1 MRLLS
6 ALLLAALPA
15 MQAAA
20 QTTQRA
26 YSLDS
31 SVSQASVAQLRG
43 GVQMVLTAQNASFI
57 GWDAA
62 GPVQLNQFH
71 PTYFGS
77 GGDPTALFR
86 SGITFP
92 GGPAGLEVS
101 SVSIDPRIEGGSNG
115 IAADEYY
122 RTVRVTVRYT
132 GAPLTTDVDFRIS
145 VDESL
150 LNFVDSSTGG
160 LQNHLNSGTVSGQG
174 DLSFP
179 FKATAESASADPLL
193 ITGAPLSITEGG
205 AAGSYRVA
213 LRSDPGSGVSVVVTP
228 GSSDTGAATVSTE
241 NSNNTLTF
249 TGGNTGTWQTPQ
261 TVTVTPVDDDDRSE
275 EKLQIDHSIT
285 GISATKGGVVLV
297 TVTDDDRPEVLVTP
311 TDLTFYRGSGET
323 SGSYNVKLSAEPG
336 MAVDVLP
343 TVTNSRFA
351 SVTGPT
357 SGGVVK
363 ITLNS
368 SNWQAGADFQVAAG
382 NLSAGQAGKTTI
394 THEVESRDLEFDDLP
409 APSVTVETFGGNRPV
424 TGGGDLLVMNPS
436 SFIMDEDETATYTVT
451 YRADPGENV
460 TRTVTVTT
468 VLPGPATPE
477 TIGISPTTLT
487 FTGGASGN
495 WNRPQTVTLTPIA
508 DHDSSNESI
517 TVYHFDSSNGN
528 LFHEVD
534 VFVNDTVVAG
544 VVLSRSSV
552 ALTEVDQPAS
562 YTVRLATRPVPVV
575 DSQTGISES
584 GSVSVIVNRSSDSD
598 SAISLWGNEQVD
610 NLAVTRHTMTFDET
624 NWNVPKTVRVIA
636 QGSTTAATA
645 KFTHT
650 TRSTFTET
658 AYQSSAGLSKDL
670 TVTFTPT
677 NEPRAVLTV
686 TPTDVSEGGSVTVG
700 VNLTDGIAPT
710 SARIIPFVYT
720 NGSAEGADYTS
731 LASVRVPANQRTASG
746 TVTITDD
753 DLNEGAETFTVSL
766 GTLPNGV
773 QSPRSSET
781 SSVEVTIAAS
791 DTPELSIAADAASVN
806 EGGSAGFTLTASN
819 AADQDITVS
828 VSVSETGGYVDAGD
842 RGAQSLTLTAGT
854 TTIDFDVDT
863 SDLSTDDL
871 NGSVSVTVNSGTGYT
886 VKSDASSAS
895 QEIIDGDPT
904 TVTLAA
910 PAGNISETGGSKTIS
925 VTLGRALVD
934 GEALSLPL
942 TIGGSAVLGA
952 DYSIAEPGDPVPTG
966 VSYANLNSAPAV
978 TFTGGS
984 TPSATVATLIVS
996 ATGDANDEGASES
1009 ISVDLPTL
1017 DDTSGTN
1024 LDGGAS
1030 GSGSVSFA
1038 IEDDDDEPTV
1048 SVTGPSGPLD
1058 EGDTATFTL
1067 SVSGQSQQ
1075 ALTIGFSV
1083 AQEGAFVAAGDLGV
1097 KSLALSPGTA
1107 SLTHEVEI
1115 LSDSDDEPS
1124 GSLTISLN
1132 TGTGYAVDQSAAS
1145 VTVDVVDN
1153 DATGVE
1159 LSADP
1164 AGNISE
1170 TSGAKTITVEIDRGL
1185 VDGEIL
1191 ALPLDV
1197 GGTATLG
1204 TDYTLAAPNSAPTG
1218 VTYATLNSAPT
1229 ITFTGPGSGATAT
1242 SATLTLSATSDLFDE
1257 PATETI
1263 TIELPDLDDESG
1275 TNLDAGASGTGSVS
1289 FSITDDDATPEI
1301 SLTRV
1306 GSGGVTE
1313 GTSANF
1319 RLTASNPSASDL
1331 SLGLNLTQ
1339 SGQFLASS
1347 VLGAQSLKLTSG
1359 QTTLDYQVNTVSD
1372 LNDEV
1377 SGSFTIALA
1386 TGAGYTVHASNN
1398 SHTVAVADDD
1408 ATLVTLDVPS
1418 SDILET
1424 GGSQT
1429 ITVTLARALVSGE
1442 SLPVEVK
1449 FAGTATFGTDYTLA
1463 APSPTPTGV
1472 TYGTLASTT
1481 TITFTG
1487 GSSAATSATLSVNAT
1502 GDSLNEG
1509 TSESVSVSLGTL
1521 TASSGTGLAGGA
1533 RGSGS
1538 GSFAINDDDGA
1549 AEVSIAAVGDVTE
1562 GSDARFT
1569 VASTTASATAVTVNL
1584 NVTATGAF
1592 VASGA
1597 TGSNKSVVIP
1607 ANQTSASY
1615 TVATQ
1620 SDTTDEVGGSVTVA
1634 VASGTGYTVSSS
1646 AGSATVEVSD
1656 DDPTSVTLAATDTTA
1671 EEDNSDETATL
1682 TVTLG
1687 RALVSGESLVVPL
1700 AVSGVATA
1708 EYSLELT
1715 AASGIAFAPATN
1727 TLTFTGGAGAVSAA
1741 TLTFSASDE
1750 TDASDYANEA
1760 VTVSIPSSSSSGTP
1774 RLTATGLDGG
1784 ASGSGSA
1791 TITITDAGAAGGVT
1805 VSTASLSFDEAG
1817 EGSYTLVLD
1826 TDPGGSVT
1834 VSVASDNAGV
1844 TVAPATLTFA
1854 GGADGDWNNPQSV
1867 TVASAADGDTDNE
1880 SATITHTV
1888 SGYTG
1893 VTSAASVS
1901 VSVTDAG
1908 FGFVVEPS
1916 SVRVTLGDDP
1926 GVDYT
1931 VDYTLRLLSE
1941 PTGHVVVVLA
1951 ARDTLVATANGGVST
1966 VSIPAADWEAG
1977 VQISVVGIKAGS
1989 TSVQHVV
1996 GDDTTDSD
2004 YSGAEIPE
2012 VSVQV
2017 IGSNAPLLSISS
2029 DTLNVT
2035 EGGNIEFTVTSDT
2048 AAPSGGLA
2056 VSITSEQVGEF
2067 VAAENLP
2074 TSATILETA
2083 TSVDVT
2089 VASVSDT
2096 DDETDGSLKLSLTP
2110 ASDIRLSSNDSI
2122 TFALSDD
2129 DATSVTLSGSGNIDE
2144 TAGEQSL
2151 TVTLGRAL
2159 VAGESLA
2166 VPLSFAGG
2174 ATITTDYT
2182 LAAPVSVPVGV
2193 SYADLATTTPSIT
2206 FTGGA
2211 SASASATLRVVATDD
2226 SAEETDE
2233 SVTVSLG
2240 ALTSTSGAGLSG
2252 GASGSGTASFQIVD
2266 DDASLPTISIEAGA
2280 GVAEGNAASFTVRA
2294 SSAPAA
2300 NLAVNL
2306 NVGQTGDFVASG
2318 DRGSKSV
2325 TISAGSTTG
2334 SYSVTTAAD
2343 TTDEPDGA
2351 ATVTVTSGSGYQASS
2366 TAATASVT
2374 VSDDDQTR
2382 VTFAAPAGDIGE
2394 ASGSKEMT
2402 VTLGRALVSG
2412 ESLSVPLSFGG
2423 AATFGTDYTLSAP
2436 ASTPSGVGYSNLA
2449 SSNPSSNPPTIA
2461 FTGGAGASATATLTL
2476 NATSDDDEESDEGI
2490 TVSLGTLTPTGL
2502 SGGAGGSGTASFSI
2516 IDDDD
2521 PTLPTLSITA
2531 GSEIT
2536 EGAFADFTVNVT
2548 PSPAPNDIDF
2558 FYTVT
2563 QSGGDYVASAGLGAG
2578 KENSFDG
2585 GDSDAGISVQTVADS
2600 NDEPK
2605 GAITV
2610 TLSAGSGYVVS
2621 QVAGSATLNVDDND
2635 PTNVTISAP
2644 EGSILE
2650 TNGAK
2655 TITVELERALV
2666 AGEVL
2671 PVPLTFGGVAAFG
2684 ADYTLAA
2691 PSPAP
2696 TGVAYSNLSS
2706 SNLTSS
2712 PPTIT
2717 FTGGAG
2723 ASESATVILSAEH
2736 DIADEGAAEAVTVGI
2751 GTLTSTSGTGLS
2763 GGAAGS
2769 GTASFNIT
2777 DDDGTPVISI
2787 TGGAGVTE
2795 GGTATFTVNA
2805 NPAPQGNLSVA
2816 LVVSQTGDFV
2826 AAGNLGSGKSVAI
2839 AAGVSSGAYTV
2850 ATVGDNADEATGA
2863 VTVALAAGSGYDV
2876 STEEGAASA
2885 DVSVA
2890 DDDATTATLSTP
2902 DAQATE
2908 LDSSDAAEIRVTLGR
2923 ALVDGE
2929 SLEVPLAFSGGTLGT
2944 DFTLAGRAA
2953 NGVAFDADAGE
2964 ITFTGGSGASS
2975 VASFDLTATSDAD
2988 ESDETVTVSLGSLT
3002 ATGLGGGASGSRS
3015 GNGQITLKDA
3025 GAQPAIDTS
3034 TTTLAMTEGAAAGE
3048 YRVKLHAAP
3057 QGTVTVTPASSDT
3070 TKATVSG
3077 AMTFSTSDWND
3088 WQTVSVTAVNDG
3100 DVDNE
3105 TVTITLAVSN
3115 YGSVTSGP
3123 EVEVSIVDRGAGVT
3137 INPGSVSLDEG
3148 IAGTYTL
3155 VLHSRPS
3162 GSVTITP
3169 QSGAAST
3176 ATVGG
3181 AVTFMPATWNQP
3193 QTVQVTGVN
3202 TGSTSITHTA
3212 TSADSDY
3219 NGIPVGSVSVT
3230 VGATDRVRTS
3240 SESIVVTERG
3250 AAGTYTLQLNTDPG
3264 NGATVVVTPATTS
3277 SDIGVSGSLTF
3288 TQSDW
3293 SQPQTVTV
3301 TANNDLDTEDD
3312 SATITHSVTG
3322 YGSVTQGPEIS
3333 VVIKDAGA
3341 KVFPRTETVN
3351 VTVGEVAYYSL
3362 DSTATVSGEVF
3373 VRTTVANGNIASASS
3388 VPNIRNGGN
3397 SAEVEVQGL
3406 KAGRTTIS
3414 HSITLTTDSR
3424 FDANDSIDSVTVI
3437 VSPTDG
3443 VKVSP
3448 TGIELEE
3455 GGSAVTY
3462 DVSLT
3467 SNPNATVTVTP
3478 GSSDTGA
3485 ATVSGALTFTA
3496 SDWGDAQQVT
3506 VTPVDDADTNDESVT
3521 ISHTVSGYS
3530 GVTSAPSV
3538 TATITD
3544 DDRLPEISISAPS
3557 SVTEGTG
3564 VTFTV
3569 NAEPAPKSALDVE
3582 LSLTASGAFVAAGDI
3597 GAQTVT
3603 IGAGAASATHTVA
3616 TAADTTDEPSG
3627 SLTATL
3633 TADAAYTIAAAPENA
3648 ATSSILDDDATSV
3661 SLTVP
3666 SGNIDE
3672 DGGSKT
3678 LTIGLGRALASGESL
3693 PVALA
3698 FTGAATL
3705 GTDYALA
3712 APSPLPSGV
3721 SYSLAADPPTV
3732 TFTGPSAASATVSL
3746 SATDD
3751 SDDEGTGESVSIALG
3766 TLDSTSGTGLDGGAS
3781 GSGSGAFIISDDD
3794 ATAVPEIS
3802 VSAGADIV
3810 EGGSASFTVS
3820 ANPAPEANLDVALTV
3835 SQEGAFVAAANLGA
3849 GKTVTINATE
3859 TSATYTVDTAAD
3871 SDDEVDGSVELTAN
3885 AGAGY
3890 TVSGSAASDSLAV
3903 SDDDAT
3909 SVTLA
3914 VSDATATEGD
3924 ATATAS
3930 ISVTLGR
3937 ALVSGESLT
3946 AALSFAG
3953 GTRGQDFD
3961 LALTAATGIAFAPA
3975 TNTLTFTGGASAAAT
3990 ANLTLTALDDDDT
4003 ADDTV
4008 TVSLGTITPTG
4019 LSGGAT
4025 GARTG
4030 NGEIVI
4036 TDIGT
4041 PPAVIVAGSPLSI
4054 TEGGAANQYTVA
4066 LATDPGAGNTVVVTP
4081 TSGAPAAATVSGAL
4095 TFGSSNWSNPQAIT
4109 VTPVVDGNIVN
4120 ETVTVTHAVT
4130 GYPGVTTAPSATVNV
4145 TDRGRGIT
4153 VEPVSVSVLTGNS
4166 VDYEVVLLSQPD
4178 NNVTVTP
4185 VSGAAATASVS
4196 GSITFTPA
4204 AWDQAQSISVSG
4216 VAPGSANITH
4226 QVTSADAGY
4235 AAITPS
4241 AVSVS
4246 VSAAPGVSVLSESV
4260 AVTER
4265 GDPASYQIVLATN
4278 PGGPVQ
4284 VTPVSGDPGAA
4295 AVSGALNFNAL
4306 NWSTPQDVTV
4316 TPQIDNDAVSETV
4329 TISHTVSGYPG
4340 VSQVES
4346 VTANVTDF
4354 GHAILVEPTEVSAP
4368 VGETASYTLT
4378 MTSAPASPVSIARA
4392 SSSTDTATVGGFAP
4406 LTANTAVTFEVTAVA
4421 EGTATVSH
4429 TIVTADPN
4437 YGSGSVPVA
4446 DVTVNV
4452 TPAASVRITPVEL
4465 SFDEGGAGA
4474 TYSVVL
4480 GTDPGGTVVVTPGSG
4495 DAGAVTVSG
4504 ALSFD
4509 SSDWSQAQTVTVSPV
4524 DDDDTDDEQ
4533 VTITHTVTGYPGVS
4547 GAPDVT
4553 VAVSDDDTV
4562 RSLISVVSAD
4572 AAVEEG
4578 GNATF
4583 RISAAP
4589 APEADLVV
4597 NLAIAQ
4603 QGQFADAADLAT
4615 VTTTIVAGAE
4625 FANLTIATSN
4635 DSLDE
4640 PAGLLTVTLAEHED
4654 YDLAAAPGNSASIA
4668 VEDNDAT
4675 SVTLAAPSGNI
4686 PEAGGARELTLTLGR
4701 ALVDGE
4707 VLPVEITFGGTA
4719 TFGSDYQVSAPDSV
4733 PAGVAYSALDST
4745 PTVTFTGGENASA
4758 TASLILSA
4766 VQDSADEGDG
4776 ESVSIA
4782 LAALDSASGSGLG
4795 GGASASGSSA
4805 FTIEDDD
4812 RPVEV
4817 DLSAVQVTDPDR
4829 VVVDVTASLS
4839 AIQAEDV
4846 VVPVN
4851 VTLAGGAPGD
4861 VLTSASI
4868 TIPAGEASARTQL
4881 VIPSAQLSDGDSVN
4895 VALGELPASI
4905 EPGDSDSV
4913 PVTVD
4918 VPEAPATLVNLSAEQ
4933 VDEEGQ
4939 VRLSATVTLGAEAVS
4954 DVSVPVQVTA
4964 QVNGQTTML
4973 ATTNVAVSAGGTT
4986 ATANITLP
4994 EDSVADGDTV
5004 TVALGALPDGF
5015 AAGDSAS
5022 VNVTIDIPEAE
5033 PTLVNLSS
5041 EQVDEEGQ
5049 VRLSATVTL
5058 SVAAAAD
5065 VSVPVQVTAQV
5076 NGQTTVLATIAAD
5089 VSAGG
5094 TTATANITLP
5104 ADRVADGDTV
5114 TVALG
5119 ALPDGFAAG
5128 DSASVNVTIDIPEA
5142 PATLVNL
5149 SAEQVDDEGQVSLSA
5164 TVTLSAAAAAD
5175 VSVPVQ
5181 VTAQGGDGQ
5190 ATVLATVDAAVS
5202 AGGTNATANIT
5213 LPEDS
5218 VADGD
5223 TVTVALGALPDGF
5236 AAGDSASV
5244 NVTIDV
5250 PEAPPTLVNLSAEQ
5264 VEEEGQVRLS
5274 ATVTLSAE
5282 AAADVSVP
5290 VQVTAQGGD
5299 GQATVLATVDAAVS
5313 AGGTT
5318 ATANITLPADSVA
5331 DGDTVTV
5338 ALGALPD
5345 GFAEGDTASVDLTVD
5360 VATLVNLS
5368 AEQVGD
5374 EGQVSLSATVTLGVA
5389 AVSDVTIPVRVTAQ
5403 GGDGQATVLA
5413 TVDAAVSAGG
5423 TTATANIVLPADSVA
5438 DGDTVTVAL
5447 GALPDG
5453 FAEGDTASV
5462 DLTVDVAT
5470 LVSLSAEQVGDEGQV
5485 SLSAT
5490 VTLSVAAV
5498 SDVTVPVQV
5507 TAQGGDGQA
5516 TVLATLDAEVSA
5528 GGTTATTNI
5537 TLPAD
5542 SVADGDMVT
5551 VALGALPD
5559 GFAAGDNASVDL
5571 TFDVATLV
5579 NLSAEQ
5585 AGEEGQVSL
5594 NATVT
5599 LSVAAVSDVSVP
5611 VRVTAQANGQTTVLA
5626 TVDAAVSASGTT
5638 ATTNITLPADSV
5650 ADGDMVTVA
5659 LGALPDG
5666 FAAGDNASVDLTVDV
5681 ATLVNLLAGQVGE
5694 EGQVSLSATV
5704 TLSVAAAA
5712 DVSVPV
5718 QVTAQ
5723 ATVLATVDAEV
5734 SAGGTTATTNITLPA
5749 DSVADGDTVTVALG
5763 ALPDGFAEGDSAS
5776 TDLAVTLIP
5785 VVPMV
5790 DYAGR
5795 WWDVLDGD
5803 QREAALFGSDGAPA
5817 EAAVARR
5824 MYAQLDGRRRLLV
5837 NAVAAELYGDGMFE
5851 SVGEWWQS
5859 LDCRLRLVATGEGDM
5874 ADSANAYCAHYPGS
5888 VQSRILGAGEK
5899 AFVDRVGL
5907 ALLGLDDI
5915 GLYPPAAFA
5924 IADASVREGPGA
5936 VLEFAVSL
5944 SEAAATAVRVDWE
5957 TADGTAIAGADY
5969 TRASGTLQISAGDT
5983 SATIRVQVLE
5993 DSVDEADET
6002 LTVRLSNAVGARLT
6016 DGEALGTIMNLQ
6028 APPTAWLGRFGRTVS
6043 EQLLEGIGDRVAA
6056 KRRLQ
6061 AGGGAQPAGGGAQP
6075 ASFSGGSG
6083 GVSFNARIGGH
6094 SIDQLMG
6101 GEQQGLPGADLQAH
6115 YLTDGAGREQPD
6127 SLGISTSGH
6136 RQAAPFGGNAGMAG
6150 MGSGMGSGA
6159 AQPGRTTQ
6167 NLGYLMQTLLSGSS
6181 FDVAGSASERSRWGV
6196 WGRGAYTRFEGSDAG
6211 MTLDGE
6217 VSTGQIGADLAYCQ
6231 WLVGLSLSHSMGE
6244 GDYRQF
6250 GGAGAIESSLTA
6262 VTPYVSY
6269 GTEGFS
6275 IWAAASRGEGDITL
6289 SPAQGPEVETDIEM
6303 DMVALGLRTELL
6315 TRPNGFGLAVLS
6327 DVMMTETSSMGV
6339 TEMPGTSADA
6349 SRIRLAL
6356 EGSLNRSTASG
6367 GQFSV
6372 RVEGGVRQD
6381 KGDLDEGFGGEL
6393 AGSLGWMQ
6401 GGLTF
6406 EIKGRGLL
6414 THESEDFMQTGV
6426 SAYLAWDSSSA
6437 ATAMPSVSL
6446 RRSWGIDPDSG
6457 LDQLF
6462 DMQEMGNYGLT
6473 HAAQRLDAE
6482 FSWGLPA
6489 FANRFDS
6496 SAYLTHGM
6504 RADGQLQAIGWRLKP
6519 LAEGPGDLNLVLSA
6533 TRRESSRLSSDHG
6546 VGLKIIGRW

>member
-1 MRLLS
+1 M
-6 ALLLAALPA
+6 
-15 MQAAA
+15 
-20 QTTQRA
+20 
-26 YSLDS
+26 
-31 SVSQASVAQLRG
+31 
-43 GVQMVLTAQNASFI
+43 
-57 GWDAA
+57 
-62 GPVQLNQFH
+62 
-71 PTYFGS
+71 
-77 GGDPTALFR
+77 
-86 SGITFP
+86 
-92 GGPAGLEVS
+92 
-101 SVSIDPRIEGGSNG
+101 
-115 IAADEYY
+115 
-122 RTVRVTVRYT
+122 
-132 GAPLTTDVDFRIS
+132 
-145 VDESL
+145 
-150 LNFVDSSTGG
+150 
-160 LQNHLNSGTVSGQG
+160 
-174 DLSFP
+174 
-179 FKATAESASADPLL
+179 
-193 ITGAPLSITEGG
+193 SITEGG
-205 AAGSYRVA
+205 ADGSYKVA
-213 LRSDPGSGVSVVVTP
+213 LRSDPGSGASVVVTP
-228 GSSDTGAATVSTE
+228 SSSDTGAATVSTA

-261 TVTVTPVDDDDRSE
+261 TVTVSPVEDDDVSAE
-275 EKLQIDHSIT
+275 NLQIDHSIT
-285 GISATKGGVVLV
+285 GITATKGGVVLV
-297 TVTDDDRPEVLVTP
+297 TVTDDESPVLLVTP
-311 TDLTFYRGSGET
+311 ADLTFYRGSGET
-323 SGSYNVKLSAEPG
+323 SGSYNVKLSAQPSK
-336 MAVDVLP
+336 AVDVLP

-363 ITLNS
+363 ITLDS

-394 THEVESRDLEFDDLP
+394 THEVESLDLDFDDLP
-409 APSVTVETFGGNRPV
+409 APSVTVETFGGSRPT
-424 TGGGDLLVMNPS
+424 TGGGDLLVMDPS
-436 SFIMDEDETATYTVT
+436 RFIMDEDETASYTVT

-460 TRTVTVTT
+460 TRTVDVTS
-468 VLPGPATPE
+468 VLPGPSTPE

-508 DHDSSNESI
+508 DHDNSDESI

-544 VVLSRSSV
+544 LVLSRSSV

-562 YTVRLATRPVPVV
+562 YTVRLATRPVPAV
-575 DSQTGISES
+575 DPLSGLLES
-584 GSVSVIVNRSSDSD
+584 GSVDVIVNRSSDSD
-598 SAISLWGNEQVD
+598 SAISLWGNEQVS
-610 NLAVTRHTMTFDET
+610 NLAVTRHTLYFDET
-624 NWNVPKTVRVIA
+624 NWNVPQTVRVIA
-636 QGSTTAATA
+636 QVSTTAATA
-645 KFTHT
+645 KFEHT
-650 TRSTFTET
+650 TDSSFTET
-658 AYQSSAGLSKDL
+658 AYKSSAGLSRDL
-670 TVTFTPT
+670 DVTFTPT

-720 NGSAEGADYTS
+720 NGSAEAADYTS
-731 LASVRVPANQRTASG
+731 LGSVRVAANQRTASG

-791 DTPELSIAADAASVN
+791 DTPELSIAADAASVE
-806 EGGSAGFTLTASN
+806 EGETAGFTLTASN

-828 VSVSETGGYVDAGD
+828 VSVSETGGYVDAED
-842 RGAQSLTLTAGT
+842 TGAQSLTLTAGT
-854 TTIDFDVDT
+854 TSIDFDVEA
-863 SDLSTDDL
+863 SDLSTDDV
-871 NGSVSVTVNSGTGYT
+871 NGSVSVTINSGTGYT

-904 TVTLAA
+904 TVTLGA

-925 VTLGRALVD
+925 LTLGRALVD

-942 TIGGSAVLGA
+942 TIGGSAVLGT
-952 DYSIAEPGDPVPTG
+952 DYSIAEPDPVPTG

-996 ATGDANDEGASES
+996 ATGDSNDEGVSEG
-1009 ISVDLPTL
+1009 ISVALPAL

-1038 IEDDDDEPTV
+1038 IEDDDDQPRV
-1048 SVTGPSGPLD
+1048 SVTGPGGPLD

-1083 AQEGAFVAAGDLGV
+1083 AQQGAFVAAGDLGV

-1124 GSLTISLN
+1124 GSLTLTVN
-1132 TGTGYAVDQSAAS
+1132 AGTGYAVDQSAAS
-1145 VTVDVVDN
+1145 VTVAVVDN

-1159 LSADP
+1159 LSASP

-1218 VTYATLNSAPT
+1218 VTYGTLNSAPT
-1229 ITFTGPGSGATAT
+1229 ITFTGPSSGATAT

-1289 FSITDDDATPEI
+1289 FSITDDDNTPEI

-1319 RLTASNPSASDL
+1319 RLTASNPSHLDL
-1331 SLGLNLTQ
+1331 ALGLNLTQ

-1377 SGSFTIALA
+1377 SGSFTIALVA
-1386 TGAGYTVHASNN
+1386 GTGYTVHGSNN

-1408 ATLVTLDVPS
+1408 ATLVTLNVPS
-1418 SDILET
+1418 GDISET
-1424 GGSQT
+1424 GGSKT
-1429 ITVTLARALVSGE
+1429 LTVTLARALVAGE
-1442 SLPVEVK
+1442 SLPVDVK

-1463 APSPTPTGV
+1463 APAQTPTGV

-1487 GSSAATSATLSVNAT
+1487 SSSAATSATLIVNAT

-1521 TASSGTGLAGGA
+1521 TASSGAGLAGGA

-1549 AEVSIAAVGDVTE
+1549 AEVSIAAVADVTE

-1646 AGSATVEVSD
+1646 AGSATVEVAD
-1656 DDPTSVTLAATDTTA
+1656 DDPTRVTLAATDTTA
-1671 EEDNSDETATL
+1671 EEGNSAATATL

-1687 RALVSGESLVVPL
+1687 RALVNGESLVVPL

-1708 EYSLELT
+1708 EYSLALT
-1715 AASGIAFAPATN
+1715 AASGIALSGN
-1727 TLTFTGGAGAVSAA
+1727 TLTFTGGAGAASAA
-1741 TLTFSASDE
+1741 TLTFSALAE
-1750 TDASDYANEA
+1750 TNASDYANEA

-1774 RLTATGLDGG
+1774 RLTATGLEGG

-1791 TITITDAGAAGGVT
+1791 KITITDAGAAGGVT
-1805 VSTASLSFDEAG
+1805 VSAASLSFDEAG

-1834 VSVASDNAGV
+1834 VSVASDDASV
-1844 TVAPATLTFA
+1844 TVAPATLTFT

-1901 VSVTDAG
+1901 VSVSDAG

-1916 SVRVTLGDDP
+1916 SVRVTVGES
-1926 GVDYT
+1926 VDYT
-1931 VDYTLRLLSE
+1931 VRLLSM
-1941 PTGHVVVVLA
+1941 PTSDVL
-1951 ARDTLVATANGGVST
+1951 VGFFPNPIGIATALSGGINSAL
-1966 VSIPAADWEAG
+1966 IPAADWQTGAAITVSG
-1977 VQISVVGIKAGS
+1977 VAAGS
-1989 TSVQHVV
+1989 TVVENSVQV
-1996 GDDTTDSD
+1996 GGTMDTD
-2004 YSGAEIPE
+2004 YQGASIPN

-2017 IGSNAPLLSISS
+2017 IESTAPLLSISS

-2035 EGGNIEFTVTSDT
+2035 EGGNVEFTVTSDT
-2048 AAPSGGLA
+2048 AAPQGGLA

-2174 ATITTDYT
+2174 ATLTTDYT

-2193 SYADLATTTPSIT
+2193 SYANLATTTPSIT

-2211 SASASATLRVVATDD
+2211 SASATATLRVVATDD

-2240 ALTSTSGAGLSG
+2240 TLTSTSGTGLSG

-2280 GVAEGNAASFTVRA
+2280 GVAEGSAASFTVRA

-2300 NLAVNL
+2300 NLTVNL

-2351 ATVTVTSGSGYQASS
+2351 ATVTVTSGSGYQVSS

-2374 VSDDDQTR
+2374 VSDNDQTS
-2382 VTFAAPAGDIGE
+2382 VTFDAPAGDIGE

-2423 AATFGTDYTLSAP
+2423 AATFGDDYTLSAP
-2436 ASTPSGVGYSNLA
+2436 ASTPSGVAYSDLA
-2449 SSNPSSNPPTIA
+2449 SSNLTSSPPTIA

-2490 TVSLGTLTPTGL
+2490 TVGLGTLAPTGL

-2521 PTLPTLSITA
+2521 PTLPTISITA
-2531 GSEIT
+2531 GSDIT
-2536 EGAFADFTVNVT
+2536 EGADAVFTFNI
-2548 PSPAPNDIDF
+2548 SPEATEDDMVIYF
-2558 FYTVT
+2558 TVT
-2563 QSGGDYVASAGLGAG
+2563 QSGGDYVAVGNLGAG
-2578 KENSFDG
+2578 QRMSPDQ
-2585 GDSDAGISVQTVADS
+2585 GDTFLTRRIRTIADN

-2605 GAITV
+2605 GAVTV

-2621 QVAGSATLNVDDND
+2621 QSAGSATLNVDDND

-2736 DIADEGAAEAVTVGI
+2736 DIADEGAAEAVTVGL

-2795 GGTATFTVNA
+2795 GGTATFTVSA
-2805 NPAPQGNLSVA
+2805 NPAPQGNLNVA

-2839 AAGVSSGAYTV
+2839 TAGASSGAYTV

-2975 VASFDLTATSDAD
+2975 VASFDLSAASDAD
-2988 ESDETVTVSLGSLT
+2988 ETDETVTVSLGSLT
-3002 ATGLGGGASGSRS
+3002 ATGLDGGASGTRS

-3025 GAQPAIDTS
+3025 GAQAAIDTS
-3034 TTTLAMTEGAAAGE
+3034 TTTLAMTEGGAAGE
-3048 YRVKLHAAP
+3048 YRVKLHAEP

-3077 AMTFSTSDWND
+3077 AMTFRTSDWND

-3100 DVDNE
+3100 DVDDE

-3123 EVEVSIVDRGAGVT
+3123 QVEVSIVDRGAGVT
-3137 INPGSVSLDEG
+3137 VGPGSLSVDEG

-3155 VLHSRPS
+3155 VLHSQPS

-3202 TGSTSITHTA
+3202 TGSTTITHAA
-3212 TSADSDY
+3212 TSADSSY
-3219 NGIPVGSVSVT
+3219 NSIPVGSVSVT
-3230 VGATDRVRTS
+3230 VGATDRVRAS
-3240 SESIVVTERG
+3240 SESIVATERG

-3277 SDIGVSGSLTF
+3277 SDIGVSGALTF
-3288 TQSDW
+3288 TQSNW

-3301 TANNDLDTEDD
+3301 TANNDLDTQDG
-3312 SATITHSVTG
+3312 SASITHSVTG
-3322 YGSVTQGPEIS
+3322 YGSVTQGPEIA
-3333 VVIKDAGA
+3333 VEIKDAGA
-3341 KVFPRTETVN
+3341 KVFPRIETVN
-3351 VTVGEVAYYSL
+3351 VTVGEETTYNL
-3362 DSTATVSGEVF
+3362 DSTATATGDVF
-3373 VRTTVANGNIASASS
+3373 VRTTVADATIASAAAI
-3388 VPNIRNGGN
+3388 PNIRPGN
-3397 SAEVEVQGL
+3397 SSVEVSVQGL
-3406 KAGRTTIS
+3406 KAGTTTIS
-3414 HSITLTTDSR
+3414 HAISLTEDPR
-3424 FDANDSIDSVTVI
+3424 FDANDSIASVTVI

-3443 VKVSP
+3443 VKISP
-3448 TGIELEE
+3448 TAIELEE

-3521 ISHTVSGYS
+3521 ITHTVTGYS
-3530 GVTSAPSV
+3530 GVSSAPSV
-3538 TATITD
+3538 TAAISD

-3564 VTFTV
+3564 VTFTL

-3582 LSLTASGAFVAAGDI
+3582 LSLAASGAFVAAGDI
-3597 GAQTVT
+3597 GAKSVT
-3603 IGAGAASATHTVA
+3603 IAAGAASATHTVA
-3616 TAADTTDEPSG
+3616 TAADTTDESSG

-3661 SLTVP
+3661 TLNVP
-3666 SGNIDE
+3666 AGNIDE
-3672 DGGSKT
+3672 DSGSKT
-3678 LTIGLGRALASGESL
+3678 LTIDIGRALASGESL
-3693 PVALA
+3693 PVELA

-3721 SYSLAADPPTV
+3721 SYALAADPPTV
-3732 TFTGPSAASATVSL
+3732 TFTGPSASSATVSL

-3781 GSGSGAFIISDDD
+3781 GSGSGVFIISDDD
-3794 ATAVPEIS
+3794 TTAVPEIS

-3835 SQEGAFVAAANLGA
+3835 SQEGEFVAAANLGA

-3885 AGAGY
+3885 AGTGY

-3909 SVTLA
+3909 TVTLA
-3914 VSDATATEGD
+3914 VPDATATEGD
-3924 ATATAS
+3924 AAATAS

-3946 AALSFAG
+3946 AALTFAG
-3953 GTRGQDFD
+3953 GARGQDFD

-3990 ANLTLTALDDDDT
+3990 ANLTLTAIDDDDT

-4008 TVSLGTITPTG
+4008 TVSLGTITPAG

-4030 NGEIVI
+4030 NGEIAI

-4081 TSGAPAAATVSGAL
+4081 TSGTPAAATVSGAL
-4095 TFGSSNWSNPQAIT
+4095 TFGASNWSNPQAIT
-4109 VTPVVDGNIVN
+4109 VTPVDDGNIVN
-4120 ETVTVTHAVT
+4120 ETVTVTHAVI
-4130 GYPGVTTAPSATVNV
+4130 GYPEVTTAPSATVNV

-4166 VDYEVVLLSQPD
+4166 VDYDVVLLSQPD
-4178 NNVTVTP
+4178 SNVTVTP

-4260 AVTER
+4260 SVTER
-4265 GDPASYQIVLATN
+4265 GNSASYQIVLATN
-4278 PGGPVQ
+4278 PGGAVQ
-4284 VTPVSGDPGAA
+4284 VTPVSGDPGTA
-4295 AVSGALNFNAL
+4295 AVSGALSFNAL

-4316 TPQIDNDAVSETV
+4316 TPQIDNDAVGETV
-4329 TISHTVSGYPG
+4329 TISHTVSGYAG
-4340 VSQVES
+4340 VSQVAS
-4346 VTANVTDF
+4346 VTANVTDY

-4392 SSSTDTATVGGFAP
+4392 SSSTGTATVGGSAP

-4465 SFDEGGAGA
+4465 SLDEGGAGA

-4495 DAGAVTVSG
+4495 DAGAATVSG

-4524 DDDDTDDEQ
+4524 DDDDIDDEQ
-4533 VTITHTVTGYPGVS
+4533 VTISHTVTGYPGVT

-4553 VAVSDDDTV
+4553 VAVSDDDSA

-4615 VTTTIVAGAE
+4615 VTTTIAAGAE

-4654 YDLAAAPGNSASIA
+4654 YDLAAPPGNSASIA

-4675 SVTLAAPSGNI
+4675 SVTLAAPAGNI
-4686 PEAGGARELTLTLGR
+4686 PEAAGAKELTLTLGR

-4719 TFGSDYQVSAPDSV
+4719 TFGSDYRVSAPDIV
-4733 PAGVAYSALDST
+4733 PAGVTYSALDSA

-4758 TASLILSA
+4758 TASLNLGA
-4766 VQDSADEGDG
+4766 VQDSDDEGDG

-4795 GGASASGSSA
+4795 GGASGSGTSA

-4817 DLSAVQVTDPDR
+4817 ELSAVQVTDPDR

-4851 VTLAGGAPGD
+4851 VTLVGGAPGD

-4933 VDEEGQ
+4933 V
-4939 VRLSATVTLGAEAVS
+4939 A
-4954 DVSVPVQVTA
+4954 
-4964 QVNGQTTML
+4964 
-4973 ATTNVAVSAGGTT
+4973 
-4986 ATANITLP
+4986 
-4994 EDSVADGDTV
+4994 
-5004 TVALGALPDGF
+5004 
-5015 AAGDSAS
+5015 
-5022 VNVTIDIPEAE
+5022 
-5033 PTLVNLSS
+5033 
-5041 EQVDEEGQ
+5041 EEGQ

-5058 SVAAAAD
+5058 SVAAVSD
-5065 VSVPVQVTAQV
+5065 VTVPV
-5076 NGQTTVLATIAAD
+5076 
-5089 VSAGG
+5089 
-5094 TTATANITLP
+5094 
-5104 ADRVADGDTV
+5104 R
-5114 TVALG
+5114 
-5119 ALPDGFAAG
+5119 
-5128 DSASVNVTIDIPEA
+5128 
-5142 PATLVNL
+5142 
-5149 SAEQVDDEGQVSLSA
+5149 
-5164 TVTLSAAAAAD
+5164 
-5175 VSVPVQ
+5175 
-5181 VTAQGGDGQ
+5181 
-5190 ATVLATVDAAVS
+5190 
-5202 AGGTNATANIT
+5202 
-5213 LPEDS
+5213 
-5218 VADGD
+5218 
-5223 TVTVALGALPDGF
+5223 
-5236 AAGDSASV
+5236 
-5244 NVTIDV
+5244 
-5250 PEAPPTLVNLSAEQ
+5250 
-5264 VEEEGQVRLS
+5264 
-5274 ATVTLSAE
+5274 
-5282 AAADVSVP
+5282 
-5290 VQVTAQGGD
+5290 VTAQGGD

-5318 ATANITLPADSVA
+5318 ATANIVLPEDSVA

-5368 AEQVGD
+5368 AEQVAE
-5374 EGQVSLSATVTLGVA
+5374 EGQVRLSATVTLSVA
-5389 AVSDVTIPVRVTAQ
+5389 AVSDVTVPVRVTAQ

-5423 TTATANIVLPADSVA
+5423 TTATANIVLPEDSVA

-5470 LVSLSAEQVGDEGQV
+5470 LVNLSAEQVAEEGQV
-5485 SLSAT
+5485 RLSAT

-5498 SDVTVPVQV
+5498 SDVTVPVRV

-5516 TVLATLDAEVSA
+5516 TVLATVDAAVSA
-5528 GGTTATTNI
+5528 GGTTATANI
-5537 TLPAD
+5537 VLP
-5542 SVADGDMVT
+5542 
-5551 VALGALPD
+5551 
-5559 GFAAGDNASVDL
+5559 
-5571 TFDVATLV
+5571 
-5579 NLSAEQ
+5579 E
-5585 AGEEGQVSL
+5585 
-5594 NATVT
+5594 
-5599 LSVAAVSDVSVP
+5599 
-5611 VRVTAQANGQTTVLA
+5611 
-5626 TVDAAVSASGTT
+5626 
-5638 ATTNITLPADSV
+5638 
-5650 ADGDMVTVA
+5650 
-5659 LGALPDG
+5659 
-5666 FAAGDNASVDLTVDV
+5666 
-5681 ATLVNLLAGQVGE
+5681 
-5694 EGQVSLSATV
+5694 
-5704 TLSVAAAA
+5704 
-5712 DVSVPV
+5712 
-5718 QVTAQ
+5718 
-5723 ATVLATVDAEV
+5723 
-5734 SAGGTTATTNITLPA
+5734 

-5763 ALPDGFAEGDSAS
+5763 ALPDGFAEGDTASVDLTVDVATLVNLSAEQVAEEGQVRLS
-5776 TDLAVTLIP
+5776 ATVTLSVAAVSDVTVPVRVTAQGGDGQATVLATVDAAVSAGGTTATANIVLPEDSVADGDTVTVALGALPDGFAEGDTASVDLAVTLIP

-5803 QREAALFGSDGAPA
+5803 QREAALFGSDAVPA

-5837 NAVAAELYGDGMFE
+5837 NAVAAELYGTGRFE

-5859 LDCRLRLVATGEGDM
+5859 LDCRLRLTAVGEGDM

-5888 VQSRILGAGEK
+5888 GQSRILGAGEK

-5907 ALLGLDDI
+5907 ALLGLADI
-5915 GLYPPAAFA
+5915 GLYPPAALA

-5944 SEAAATAVRVDWE
+5944 SEAAAATVRVDWE
-5957 TADGTAIAGADY
+5957 TADGTALAGADY

-5983 SATIRVQVLE
+5983 SATISVQVLE
-5993 DSVDEADET
+5993 DSVDEVDET
-6002 LTVRLSNAVGARLT
+6002 LTVRLSNAAGARLT

-6056 KRRLQ
+6056 TRRV
-6061 AGGGAQPAGGGAQP
+6061 AASGGAQAAP
-6075 ASFSGGSG
+6075 FSGGSGSG
-6083 GVSFNARIGGH
+6083 GVSFDARIGGRG
-6094 SIDQLMG
+6094 IDQFKA
-6101 GEQQGLPGADLQAH
+6101 GEHGQGLPGADAQAR
-6115 YLTDGAGREQPD
+6115 YPTEDLAWGQPD
-6127 SLGISTSGH
+6127 SPAQGVSTSDRGQTA
-6136 RQAAPFGGNAGMAG
+6136 RFDGNAGIIG
-6150 MGSGMGSGA
+6150 MRSSPA
-6159 AQPGRTTQ
+6159 HPRQTAQDRSH
-6167 NLGYLMQTLLSGSS
+6167 LLRTLLSGSS
-6181 FDVAGSASERSRWGV
+6181 FDVVGSASDCSRWGL

-6211 MTLDGE
+6211 MKLDGE
-6217 VSTGQIGADLAYCQ
+6217 VGTGQVGADWANCN
-6231 WLVGLSLSHSMGE
+6231 WLVGVSASHSMGD
-6244 GDYRQF
+6244 GDFRQAG
-6250 GGAGAIESSLTA
+6250 GGAGTIDSSLTA
-6262 VTPYVSY
+6262 ITPYVSY
-6269 GTEGFS
+6269 GIEGFS
-6275 IWAAASRGEGDITL
+6275 IWAAVSRGKGDLTL
-6289 SPAQGPEVETDIEM
+6289 SPAQGPDVETDIEM
-6303 DMVALGLRTELL
+6303 DMVALGLRSELL

-6327 DVMMTETSSMGV
+6327 DVMMTETGAMAV
-6339 TEMPGTSADA
+6339 TEMPGASADA

-6356 EGSLNRSTASG
+6356 EGSLTRSTASG
-6367 GQFSV
+6367 GQFTA
-6372 RVEGGVRQD
+6372 RLEGGVRQD
-6381 KGDLDEGFGGEL
+6381 KGDLDDGFGGEV

-6401 GGLTF
+6401 GGLNF
-6406 EIKGRGLL
+6406 EIEGRGVV
-6414 THESEDFMQTGV
+6414 THESDDFVQTGV
-6426 SAYLAWDSSSA
+6426 SAYLAWDSPSA
-6437 ATAMPSVSL
+6437 SKAVPSVSL
-6446 RRSWGIDPDSG
+6446 RQSWGIDSDSG

-6462 DMQEMGNYGLT
+6462 DMQDMGNYGPR
-6473 HAAQRLDAE
+6473 HAAQSLDAE
-6482 FSWGLPA
+6482 FGWGLPA

-6496 SAYLTHGM
+6496 SVYLAHSM
-6504 RADGQLQAIGWRLKP
+6504 RADGQFQAIGWRLKP
-6519 LAEGPGDLNLVLSA
+6519 LADGPGDLYLVLSA
-6533 TRRESSRLSSDHG
+6533 TRHESSRLPPDHG
-6546 VGLKIIGRW
+6546 VGFKIVGRW